1 VNPISQAKP
10 TQPVRLA
17 RKKRAIAVQLNPA
30 MVEKIDR
37 LAAKSE
43 MSRHRYMILVLERA
57 VESKLVISKQINFS
71 DG

>member
-1 VNPISQAKP
+1 
-10 TQPVRLA
+10 
-17 RKKRAIAVQLNPA
+17 